1 MNSDGHTKK
10 LQRNGE
16 AVKPARAP
24 SLRAT
29 DPNTLRVQRHPGK
42 TEQRQYADMAVHGMA
57 QNAMTMKAF
66 ASPGLGELSITDCCE
81 ALEELGAAANGGD
94 LKNAEQMLVAQAAAL
109 NAIFNEMARRSG
121 QNMGTHTSAAE
132 MYMRLAFKAQSQC
145 RTTIETLAEMKNP
158 PVVFA
163 RQANITSG
171 PQQVNNGVSTQAAK
185 TVSPPNE
192 LLEDVS
198 NERNGMDAGATRAAG
213 RTDQE
218 LATVGA
224 VNRAAK
230 RSRKGRIVA

>member
-1 MNSDGHTKK
+1 MTGKALTTAP
-10 LQRNGE
+10 E
-16 AVKPARAP
+16 AP
-24 SLRAT
+24 
-29 DPNTLRVQRHPGK
+29 DTLRVLKQPGK
-42 TEQRQYADMAVHGMA
+42 TNQRVYAEMAAHGVT

-66 ASPGLGELSITDCCE
+66 ATTGLGELSITDCCE
-81 ALEELGAAANGGD
+81 VLQELGAAANGGD
-94 LKNAEQMLVAQAAAL
+94 LKSAEQMLIAQAAAL

-121 QNMGTHTSAAE
+121 QNMGVHTAAAE

-171 PQQVNNGVSTQAAK
+171 PQQVNNGVPTQAAK

-198 NERNGMDAGATRAAG
+198 NEGNRMDARASPAAG
-213 RTDQE
+213 TTDRE
-218 LATVGA
+218 LEAVGA
-224 VNRAAK
+224 VHRAAK